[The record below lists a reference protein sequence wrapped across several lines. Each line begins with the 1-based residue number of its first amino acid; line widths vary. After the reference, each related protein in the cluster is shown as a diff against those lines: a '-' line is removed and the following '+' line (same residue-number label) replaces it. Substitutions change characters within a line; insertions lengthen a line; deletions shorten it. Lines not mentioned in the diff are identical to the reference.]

1 MRFSCSNSAL
11 LARHQHLQLQQLQQQ
26 QLQICSGSVDIF
38 GKKYEKK
45 SRCIFNYHSKLYY
58 VLDAQLEIQ
67 ILNYFNT
74 Q

>member
-38 GKKYEKK
+38 GKKYEKNQDA
-45 SRCIFNYHSKLYY
+45 SLIIIQNYTM
-58 VLDAQLEIQ
+58 
-67 ILNYFNT
+67 F
-74 Q
+74 